1 MVVVSPAAAPSDV
14 DDDASDTQNDTQ
26 KEAIVQ
32 KLWDAADSVVST
44 TVGQKSTTDL
54 ITPTPQPTKLL
65 KRKRETAQAADEKYD
80 PVAAKYPLELEA
92 VKNEMK
98 QFYTIDDFTKRKF
111 PSLIGFI
118 IPENINEYLE
128 TKARQARIRAKVECK
143 DQDDEAILKRR
154 EFLLNKVKQI
164 AEYASE
170 LNKEV
175 SSLFPKAEQ
184 RNELRKE
191 YLAYIMKEKFYSA
204 EETEF
209 KDYWP
214 FIALKLEAD
223 RIEKIK
229 LDPRKKK
236 TAPNW
241 NKYNKFIADLIS
253 EHKRKKQELVKAS
266 SDFSAFAEAIA
277 LLTKTFRQRLRGGSG
292 KFQKSDRG
300 RMEGKPRE
308 KGKTEVV
315 CYKCRQKGHY
325 ASECKNKKLKDVAYY
340 EKKLEEAKKQQQKV
354 SLIAGTDTW
363 LTDYSSDEKEEEM
376 ANFFLMATTS
386 DGCSTS

>member
-1 MVVVSPAAAPSDV
+1 MTTV
-14 DDDASDTQNDTQ
+14 DETP
-26 KEAIVQ
+26 I
-32 KLWDAADSVVST
+32 VST
-44 TVGQKSTTDL
+44 TVGQKSTPDL
-54 ITPTPQPTKLL
+54 IIPTPQPSKLL
-65 KRKRETAQAADEKYD
+65 KRKRETAQATDEK
-80 PVAAKYPLELEA
+80 
-92 VKNEMK
+92 
-98 QFYTIDDFTKRKF
+98 KF

-118 IPENINEYLE
+118 IQENINEYLE

-143 DQDDEAILKRR
+143 DQGDEAILERR

-175 SSLFPKAEQ
+175 SSLFPETEQ

-209 KDYWP
+209 KDWP
-214 FIALKLEAD
+214 IIALKLEAD

-253 EHKRKKQELVKAS
+253 EHKRKKQELVDGKLEKQRLKAS
-266 SDFSAFAEAIA
+266 NPPKKSDYKKLQEQVKIFETQNSTAEAFVTKLRKEKKEMLSAGEEKNKEADQIEEAMKKIA
-277 LLTKTFRQRLRGGSG
+277 SDKERLAKLQALAKKVKVVS
-292 KFQKSDRG
+292 QKSSAGVTNSELLD
-300 RMEGKPRE
+300 K
-308 KGKTEVV
+308 EVEADIATANKIIEQAFIRV
-315 CYKCRQKGHY
+315 DEDDSSSKEFEEEFKRK
-325 ASECKNKKLKDVAYY
+325 AKELLMKNKDP
-340 EKKLEEAKKQQQKV
+340 
-354 SLIAGTDTW
+354 D
-363 LTDYSSDEKEEEM
+363 
-376 ANFFLMATTS
+376 
-386 DGCSTS
+386 